1 MPMHLEQV
9 KTLSGHG
16 RDVNAVAFSR
26 DDSLLASGGGDH
38 TVRLWGVGAQELL
51 HTMDHGEW
59 VNDVA
64 FVPSGQAVASV
75 ARDGSL
81 KIWNVKTGQLFGAIQ
96 AHPKNATSLT
106 FSPDSTRV
114 VLGSGDGVIRVFN
127 LREKK
132 MEGWFNAHTGWVWH
146 LAFTSL
152 GDRLLSTGADHFARV
167 WRLGSKD
174 KPVVLEGHT
183 DEVLYASFSPDDRF
197 VVTSAKD
204 GTVIFWESE
213 SGRLIY
219 SFQAHEG
226 AVNAVNFSP
235 DGIHLATAGADKT
248 VRIWQAE
255 SGQLMREV
263 IAGYDYI
270 AESVFSHDGTRVAS
284 CGGDGS
290 VKIWELKYA
299 ETYSTAT
306 RDPDLEIET
315 EDDKRQVGGPSYAVG
330 ESLFQCELKDGLKLS
345 FLRVNNQKD
354 VIGTGEP
361 PRVAA
366 SFTGDELS
374 VISGDGVT
382 LLKLDLASF
391 LVTYDRTEGAA
402 VPWESESQ
410 AAAAPAPVTGSAL
423 EREPVHVGA
432 KAGAAF
438 GDAFEIER
446 TESATSGP
454 YKSFEKHGELMI
466 RDRIASG
473 HLIRLVRFDPNTLYV
488 LFNDREDPT
497 LLLKDDTMDVRDAG
511 GTTVFRLNLRSI
523 APVISRHGAAKNNG
537 NAPTEGAPAVAESQR
552 DPMLVSGL
560 AETMSRN
567 GSEPRLHKILSKAV
581 LSRASDIHVPSGAPI
596 QVRRNGH
603 LERFDERASPPEE
616 VGSLLLEILTEEQRK
631 RFQETNDLDFSYEVK
646 GVGRFRANICRQHR
660 GIDGTFRVI
669 ADVIPSPEAL
679 GIPVNVVP
687 LIKHHQGLVLVTGP
701 AGQGKTTTIATLVD
715 LINSQKPVHIITV
728 EDPIEFV
735 HPIKCAVVNQREV
748 GKHTLSFANALR
760 AALREDPDVIVVGE
774 MRDLETIALAITAA
788 ETGHLVFGSL
798 MTTNAAQT
806 VDRILDSFP
815 AGQQAQIRTM
825 LSESLK
831 GIVSQQLVPGA
842 DGEGRV
848 LACEVLLCNVAV
860 ANMVRER
867 KTFQLSS
874 VMQTSRNVG
883 MQRMDDALF
892 DLWQAGR
899 ITPETALM
907 YAHDLKA
914 MEPRLKPGP
923 ALNPA
928 PRAR

>member
-1 MPMHLEQV
+1 MPMHLVLV
-9 KTLSGHG
+9 KTLSSHG

-26 DDSLLASGGGDH
+26 DDSFLASGGGDR
-38 TVRLWGVGAQELL
+38 TVRLWEVGTQQLL
-51 HTMDHGEW
+51 HTMEHGEW

-75 ARDGSL
+75 ARDGWI
-81 KIWNVKTGQLFGAIQ
+81 KIWSVKTGQSLGAIQ

-106 FSPDSTRV
+106 FSPDGARV
-114 VLGSGDGVIRVFN
+114 VSGGDEGVIRVFN

-132 MEGWFNAHTGWVWH
+132 MEGWFNAHAGWVWH

-152 GDRLLSTGADHFARV
+152 GDRLLSAGGDHLARV

-174 KPVVLEGHT
+174 KPIVLEGHK

-204 GTVIFWESE
+204 GTVSFWESE
-213 SGRLIY
+213 SGRQLY

-235 DGIHLATAGADKT
+235 DGIHLGTAGADKT

-255 SGQLMREV
+255 SGQLVREV

-270 AESVFSHDGTRVAS
+270 AESVFSHDGTRMAS
-284 CGGDGS
+284 CGGDGA
-290 VKIWELKYA
+290 VKIWEVKDKEA
-299 ETYSTAT
+299 YSAT
-306 RDPDLEIET
+306 RDPDLEIEM
-315 EDDKRQVGGPSYAVG
+315 EDEKRQVGVSSYAVG
-330 ESLFQCELKDGLKLS
+330 QSLFQCELTDGLKLS
-345 FLRVNNQKD
+345 FLRVNDQKD
-354 VIGTGEP
+354 VLGSGEP

-374 VISGDGVT
+374 VISGNGVT

-391 LVTYDRTEGAA
+391 SVTYDRTEGAA
-402 VPWESESQ
+402 VPWEGESK
-410 AAAAPAPVTGSAL
+410 AGPAPGTGSAL
-423 EREPVHVGA
+423 EREPDDAGGT
-432 KAGAAF
+432 AGAAF
-438 GDAFEIER
+438 GDEFEIER
-446 TESATSGP
+446 TESTASVQ
-454 YKSFEKHGELMI
+454 YKSEKHGELLI

-488 LFNDREDPT
+488 LFDDRDDPT
-497 LLLKDDTMDVRDAG
+497 LLLKGDTMDVRDAG
-511 GTTVFRLNLRSI
+511 GTSVFRLNLRTLE
-523 APVISRHGAAKNNG
+523 PVISRRGATKDKG
-537 NAPTEGAPAVAESQR
+537 DAPTEGSATEPESPP
-552 DPMLVSGL
+552 DPMILSGL
-560 AETMSRN
+560 AENMACD

-581 LSRASDIHVPSGAPI
+581 WSKASDIHVPSGAPI
-596 QVRRNGH
+596 QVRRNGR
-603 LERFDERASPPEE
+603 LERLDERASPPKE
-616 VGSLLLEILTEEQRK
+616 VGEMLLEILTEEQRK
-631 RFQETNDLDFSYEVK
+631 RFLETNDLDFSYEVK
-646 GVGRFRANICRQHR
+646 GVGRFRANVCRQHR
-660 GIDGTFRVI
+660 GIDGSFRVI
-669 ADVIPSPEAL
+669 AEVIPSPEAL
-679 GIPVNVVP
+679 GLPVNVP
-687 LIKHHQGLVLVTGP
+687 LLTKHHQGLVLVTGP

-715 LINSQKPVHIITV
+715 LINSEKPLHIITV

-788 ETGHLVFGSL
+788 ETGHLVFGTL

-831 GIVSQQLVPGA
+831 GIVSQQLVPAA

-848 LACEVLLCNVAV
+848 LACELLLCNLAV
-860 ANMVRER
+860 ANMIRER
-867 KTFQLSS
+867 KTFQLNS

-892 DLWQAGR
+892 DLSQAGR
-899 ITPETALM
+899 ITPETAMM
-907 YAHDLKA
+907 YAHDPKA
-914 MEPRLKPGP
+914 MEPRMKPGP
-923 ALNPA
+923 AMNQA

>member
-1 MPMHLEQV
+1 MPIHLDLM
-9 KTLSGHG
+9 KTLSSHSG
-16 RDVNAVAFSR
+16 DVNAVAFSR
-26 DDSLLASGGGDH
+26 DDRFLASGGGDR
-38 TVRLWGVGAQELL
+38 TVRLWEVGTQQLL
-51 HTMDHGEW
+51 HTMEHGEW

-75 ARDGSL
+75 ARDGSI
-81 KIWNVKTGQLFGAIQ
+81 KIWSVKTGQVLGTIQ

-106 FSPDSTRV
+106 FSADGARV
-114 VLGSGDGVIRVFN
+114 VSGGDEGAIRVFN

-132 MEGWFNAHTGWVWH
+132 REGGFDAHTGWVWH

-152 GDRLLSTGADHFARV
+152 GDRLLSAGGDHLARV
-167 WRLGSKD
+167 WQFGSKD
-174 KPVVLEGHT
+174 KPIVLEGHK

-213 SGRLIY
+213 SGRQIY

-235 DGIHLATAGADKT
+235 DGTHLGTAGADKT
-248 VRIWQAE
+248 IRIWQAE
-255 SGQLMREV
+255 SGQLVREV
-263 IAGYDYI
+263 IGGYDYI
-270 AESVFSHDGTRVAS
+270 AESVFSHDGKRMAS
-284 CGGDGS
+284 CGGDGA
-290 VKIWELKYA
+290 VKIWELKDKEA
-299 ETYSTAT
+299 YSAL
-306 RDPDLEIET
+306 RDPNLEIEM
-315 EDDKRQVGGPSYAVG
+315 EDEKRQVGVSSYAVG
-330 ESLFQCELKDGLKLS
+330 QSLFECVLKGGLKLS
-345 FLRVNNQKD
+345 FLKVNGQKD
-354 VIGTGEP
+354 ALGAGEP

-366 SFTGDELS
+366 SFTDDELS
-374 VISGDGVT
+374 VISGDGIT

-391 LVTYDRTEGAA
+391 SVTYDRTEGAA
-402 VPWESESQ
+402 IPWESESQ
-410 AAAAPAPVTGSAL
+410 AAPAPGTGSAL
-423 EREPVHVGA
+423 EREPDDVGGTA
-432 KAGAAF
+432 RAAF
-438 GDAFEIER
+438 GDEFEIER
-446 TESATSGP
+446 TDGTGSGQ
-454 YKSFEKHGELMI
+454 YKSFEKHGELLM

-473 HLIRLVRFDPNTLYV
+473 HLIRLVRFDANTLYV
-488 LFNDREDPT
+488 LFDERDDPT
-497 LLLKDDTMDVRDAG
+497 LLLKGDTMDVRDAG
-511 GTTVFRLNLRSI
+511 GANVFRLNLRTI
-523 APVISRHGAAKNNG
+523 EPVISRRGVTKNNG
-537 NAPTEGAPAVAESQR
+537 DAPTDGAAVVPESPP
-552 DPMLVSGL
+552 DPMFLSGL
-560 AETMSRN
+560 AETVAS

-581 LSRASDIHVPSGAPI
+581 WSKASDIHVPSGAPI
-596 QVRRNGH
+596 QVRRNGR
-603 LERFDERASPPEE
+603 LERFDERASPPKE
-616 VGSLLLEILTEEQRK
+616 VGELLFEILTEEQRK
-631 RFQETNDLDFSYEVK
+631 RFLETNDLDFSYEVK

-669 ADVIPSPEAL
+669 PDVIPSAEAL
-679 GIPVNVVP
+679 GLPASV
-687 LIKHHQGLVLVTGP
+687 LLLTKHHQGLVLVTGP
-701 AGQGKTTTIATLVD
+701 AGQGKTTTIATLVN
-715 LINSQKPVHIITV
+715 LINGEKPLHIITV

-735 HPIKCAVVNQREV
+735 YPIERAVVNQREV

-815 AGQQAQIRTM
+815 SGQQAQIRTM

-831 GIVSQQLVPGA
+831 GIVSQQLVPSA

-848 LACEVLLCNVAV
+848 LACELLFCNLAV

-892 DLWQAGR
+892 DLSQAGR
-899 ITPETALM
+899 ITPETAM
-907 YAHDLKA
+907 RYAHEPKA
-914 MEPRLKPGP
+914 MEPRLKPAP
-923 ALNPA
+923 AVNPA

>member
-1 MPMHLEQV
+1 MPMHLDLV
-9 KTLSGHG
+9 KTLSDHS

-26 DDSLLASGGGDH
+26 DDRFLASGGGDR
-38 TVRLWGVGAQELL
+38 TVRLWEVGTQQLL
-51 HTMDHGEW
+51 HTMEHGEW

-75 ARDGSL
+75 ARDGAI
-81 KIWNVKTGQLFGAIQ
+81 KIWSVKTGQMLGAIQ

-106 FSPDSTRV
+106 FSPDGARV
-114 VLGSGDGVIRVFN
+114 VSGGDEGAIRVFN

-132 MEGWFNAHTGWVWH
+132 REGGVNAHTGWVWR

-152 GDRLLSTGADHFARV
+152 GDRLLSAGGDHLARV

-174 KPVVLEGHT
+174 KPIVLEGHK

-204 GTVIFWESE
+204 GTVSFWESE
-213 SGRLIY
+213 SGRRIY

-235 DGIHLATAGADKT
+235 DGIHLGTAGADKT
-248 VRIWQAE
+248 IRIWQAE
-255 SGQLMREV
+255 SGKLVREV
-263 IAGYDYI
+263 IGGYDYI
-270 AESVFSHDGTRVAS
+270 AESVFSHDGKRMAS
-284 CGGDGS
+284 CGGDGA
-290 VKIWELKYA
+290 VKIWELKDKEA
-299 ETYSTAT
+299 YSAM
-306 RDPDLEIET
+306 RDPNLEIEM
-315 EDDKRQVGGPSYAVG
+315 EDEKRQIGVSSYAVG
-330 ESLFQCELKDGLKLS
+330 QSLFECVLTGGLKLS
-345 FLRVNNQKD
+345 FLKVNDQKD
-354 VIGTGEP
+354 ALGAGEP

-391 LVTYDRTEGAA
+391 SVTYDRTEGAA

-410 AAAAPAPVTGSAL
+410 AAPVPGTGSAL
-423 EREPVHVGA
+423 EREPDDVDGTA
-432 KAGAAF
+432 SAAF
-438 GDAFEIER
+438 GDEFEIER
-446 TESATSGP
+446 TDTTASGQ
-454 YKSFEKHGELMI
+454 YKSFEKHGELLM

-473 HLIRLVRFDPNTLYV
+473 HLIRLVRFDANTLYV
-488 LFNDREDPT
+488 LFDDRDDPT
-497 LLLKDDTMDVRDAG
+497 LLLKGDTMDVSDAG
-511 GTTVFRLNLRSI
+511 GTSVFRLNLRTI
-523 APVISRHGAAKNNG
+523 EPVISRRGATKDNG
-537 NAPTEGAPAVAESQR
+537 DAPTEGAAAEPESPP
-552 DPMLVSGL
+552 DPMFLSGL
-560 AETMSRN
+560 AESMACDA
-567 GSEPRLHKILSKAV
+567 SEPRLHKILSKAV
-581 LSRASDIHVPSGAPI
+581 WSKASDIHVPSGAPI

-603 LERFDERASPPEE
+603 LERFDERAGPPNE
-616 VGSLLLEILTEEQRK
+616 VGALLLEILTEEQRK
-631 RFQETNDLDFSYEVK
+631 RFLETNDLDFSYEVK
-646 GVGRFRANICRQHR
+646 GVGRFRANVCRQHR
-660 GIDGTFRVI
+660 GIDGSFRVI
-669 ADVIPSPEAL
+669 PDVIPSPEAL
-679 GIPVNVVP
+679 GLPASVLP
-687 LIKHHQGLVLVTGP
+687 LTKHHQGLVLVTGP
-701 AGQGKTTTIATLVD
+701 AGQGKTTTIAMLVD
-715 LINSQKPVHIITV
+715 LINSEKPVHIITV

-848 LACEVLLCNVAV
+848 LACELLFCNLAV
-860 ANMVRER
+860 ANMIRER

-883 MQRMDDALF
+883 MQRMDDALI
-892 DLWQAGR
+892 DLSQAGR
-899 ITPETALM
+899 ITPETAMM
-907 YAHDLKA
+907 YAHDPKA
-914 MEPRLKPGP
+914 TEPRLRPSP
-923 ALNPA
+923 AMNQA

>member
-1 MPMHLEQV
+1 MPIHLDLA
-9 KTLSGHG
+9 KTLSSHSG
-16 RDVNAVAFSR
+16 DVNAVAFSR
-26 DDSLLASGGGDH
+26 DDRFLASGGGDR
-38 TVRLWGVGAQELL
+38 TIRLWDVGTQQLL
-51 HTMDHGEW
+51 HTMEHGEW
-59 VNDVA
+59 VNEVA

-75 ARDGSL
+75 ARDGSI
-81 KIWNVKTGQLFGAIQ
+81 KIWSVKTGQMLGTIQ

-106 FSPDSTRV
+106 FSTDGARV
-114 VLGSGDGVIRVFN
+114 VSGGDEGAIRVFN

-132 MEGWFNAHTGWVWH
+132 AEGGFNAHAGWVWR

-152 GDRLLSTGADHFARV
+152 GERLLSAGGDHLARV
-167 WRLGSKD
+167 WRFGSKD
-174 KPVVLEGHT
+174 KPVVLEGHK

-213 SGRLIY
+213 SGRQIY

-235 DGIHLATAGADKT
+235 DGIHLGTAGADKT
-248 VRIWQAE
+248 IRIWQAE
-255 SGQLMREV
+255 SGQLVREV
-263 IAGYDYI
+263 IGGYDYI
-270 AESVFSHDGTRVAS
+270 AESVFSHDGKRMAS
-284 CGGDGS
+284 CGGDGA
-290 VKIWELKYA
+290 VKIWELKDKEA
-299 ETYSTAT
+299 YSAV
-306 RDPDLEIET
+306 RDPNLEIEM
-315 EDDKRQVGGPSYAVG
+315 EDEKRQVGVSSYAVG
-330 ESLFQCELKDGLKLS
+330 QSLFECVLKGGIKLS
-345 FLRVNNQKD
+345 FLKVNSQKD
-354 VIGTGEP
+354 ALGAGEP

-374 VISGDGVT
+374 VISGDGIT
-382 LLKLDLASF
+382 LLNLDLASF
-391 LVTYDRTEGAA
+391 SVTYDRTEGAA

-410 AAAAPAPVTGSAL
+410 AAPVPGTGSAL
-423 EREPVHVGA
+423 EREPDDLSGTA
-432 KAGAAF
+432 RAAF
-438 GDAFEIER
+438 GDEMEIER
-446 TESATSGP
+446 TDNTGSGQ
-454 YKSFEKHGELMI
+454 YKSFEKHGELLM

-473 HLIRLVRFDPNTLYV
+473 HLIRLVRFDANTLYV
-488 LFNDREDPT
+488 LFDERDDPT
-497 LLLKDDTMDVRDAG
+497 LLLKGDTMDVRDAAG
-511 GTTVFRLNLRSI
+511 ANVFRLNLRTI
-523 APVISRHGAAKNNG
+523 EPVISRRGATKNNG
-537 NAPTEGAPAVAESQR
+537 DAPADGAAAVPESPP
-552 DPMLVSGL
+552 DPMFLSGL
-560 AETMSRN
+560 AETVAS

-581 LSRASDIHVPSGAPI
+581 WSKASDIHLPSGAPI
-596 QVRRNGH
+596 QVRRNGR
-603 LERFDERASPPEE
+603 LERLDERVSPPKE
-616 VGSLLLEILTEEQRK
+616 VGELLFEILTEEQRK
-631 RFQETNDLDFSYEVK
+631 RFLETNDLDFSYEVK

-669 ADVIPSPEAL
+669 PDVIPSAETL
-679 GIPVNVVP
+679 GLPASV
-687 LIKHHQGLVLVTGP
+687 LLLTKHHQGLVLVTGP
-701 AGQGKTTTIATLVD
+701 AGQGKTTTIATLVN
-715 LINSQKPVHIITV
+715 LINSEKPLHIITV

-735 HPIKCAVVNQREV
+735 YPIERAVVNQREV

-815 AGQQAQIRTM
+815 SGQQAQIRTM

-848 LACEVLLCNVAV
+848 LACELLFCSLAV

-892 DLWQAGR
+892 DLSQAGR
-899 ITPETALM
+899 ITPETALR
-907 YAHDLKA
+907 YAHEPKA
-914 MEPRLKPGP
+914 MEPRLKPAP
-923 ALNPA
+923 AVNPA

>member
-1 MPMHLEQV
+1 MPIHLDLA
-9 KTLSGHG
+9 KTLSSHSG
-16 RDVNAVAFSR
+16 DVNAVAFSR
-26 DDSLLASGGGDH
+26 DDRFLASGGGDR
-38 TVRLWGVGAQELL
+38 TIRLWDVGTQQLL
-51 HTMDHGEW
+51 HTMEHGEW
-59 VNDVA
+59 VNEVA

-75 ARDGSL
+75 ARDGSI
-81 KIWNVKTGQLFGAIQ
+81 KIWSVKTGQMLGTIQ

-106 FSPDSTRV
+106 FSTDGARV
-114 VLGSGDGVIRVFN
+114 VSGGDEGAIRVFN

-132 MEGWFNAHTGWVWH
+132 AEGGFNAHAGWVWR

-152 GDRLLSTGADHFARV
+152 GERLLSAGGDHLARV
-167 WRLGSKD
+167 WRFGSKD
-174 KPVVLEGHT
+174 KPVVLEGHK

-213 SGRLIY
+213 SGRQIY

-235 DGIHLATAGADKT
+235 DGIHLGTGLKDKE
-248 VRIWQAE
+248 A
-255 SGQLMREV
+255 
-263 IAGYDYI
+263 
-270 AESVFSHDGTRVAS
+270 
-284 CGGDGS
+284 
-290 VKIWELKYA
+290 
-299 ETYSTAT
+299 YSAV
-306 RDPDLEIET
+306 RDPNLEIEM
-315 EDDKRQVGGPSYAVG
+315 EDEKRQVGVSSYAVG
-330 ESLFQCELKDGLKLS
+330 QSLFECVLKGGIKLS
-345 FLRVNNQKD
+345 FLKVNSQKD
-354 VIGTGEP
+354 ALGAGEP

-374 VISGDGVT
+374 VISGDGIT
-382 LLKLDLASF
+382 LLNLDLASF
-391 LVTYDRTEGAA
+391 SVTYDRTEGAA

-410 AAAAPAPVTGSAL
+410 AAPVPGTGSAL
-423 EREPVHVGA
+423 EREPDDLSGTA
-432 KAGAAF
+432 RAAF
-438 GDAFEIER
+438 GDEMEIER
-446 TESATSGP
+446 TDNTGSGQ
-454 YKSFEKHGELMI
+454 YKSFEKHGELLM

-473 HLIRLVRFDPNTLYV
+473 HLIRLVRFDANTLYV
-488 LFNDREDPT
+488 LFDERDDPT
-497 LLLKDDTMDVRDAG
+497 LLLKGDTMDVRDAAG
-511 GTTVFRLNLRSI
+511 ANVFRLNLRTI
-523 APVISRHGAAKNNG
+523 EPVISRRGATKNNG
-537 NAPTEGAPAVAESQR
+537 DAPADGAAAVPESPP
-552 DPMLVSGL
+552 DPMFLSGL
-560 AETMSRN
+560 AETVAS

-581 LSRASDIHVPSGAPI
+581 WSKASDIHLPSGAPI
-596 QVRRNGH
+596 QVRRNGR
-603 LERFDERASPPEE
+603 LERLDERVSPPKE
-616 VGSLLLEILTEEQRK
+616 VGELLFEILTEEQRK
-631 RFQETNDLDFSYEVK
+631 RFLETNDLDFSYEVK

-669 ADVIPSPEAL
+669 PDVIPSAETL
-679 GIPVNVVP
+679 GLPASV
-687 LIKHHQGLVLVTGP
+687 LLLTKHHQGLVLVTGP
-701 AGQGKTTTIATLVD
+701 AGQGKTTTIATLVN
-715 LINSQKPVHIITV
+715 LINSEKPLHIITV

-735 HPIKCAVVNQREV
+735 YPIERAVVNQREV

-815 AGQQAQIRTM
+815 SGQQAQIRTM

-848 LACEVLLCNVAV
+848 LACELLFCSLAV

-892 DLWQAGR
+892 DLSQAGR
-899 ITPETALM
+899 ITPETALR
-907 YAHDLKA
+907 YAHEPKA
-914 MEPRLKPGP
+914 MEPRLKPAP
-923 ALNPA
+923 AVNPA

>member
-1 MPMHLEQV
+1 MSMHLDLV
-9 KTLSGHG
+9 KTLSSHSS
-16 RDVNAVAFSR
+16 DVNAVAFSR
-26 DDSLLASGGGDH
+26 DDRFLASGGGDR
-38 TVRLWGVGAQELL
+38 TVRLWEVGTQQLL
-51 HTMDHGEW
+51 HTMEHGEW

-75 ARDGSL
+75 ARDGSI
-81 KIWNVKTGQLFGAIQ
+81 KIWGVKTGQLLGAIQ
-96 AHPKNATSLT
+96 AHPKNATSLA
-106 FSPDSTRV
+106 FSPDGARIV
-114 VLGSGDGVIRVFN
+114 SGGDEGAIRVYN

-132 MEGWFNAHTGWVWH
+132 MVGGVNAHTGWVWR
-146 LAFTSL
+146 LAFTAI
-152 GDRLLSTGADHFARV
+152 GDRLLSAGGDCLARL
-167 WRLGSKD
+167 WRFGGKD
-174 KPVVLEGHT
+174 KPIVLEGHK

-197 VVTSAKD
+197 VATAAKD
-204 GTVIFWESE
+204 GAVSFWESE

-235 DGIHLATAGADKT
+235 DGIHLVTAGADKT
-248 VRIWQAE
+248 VRIWQVE
-255 SGQLMREV
+255 SGQLVRE
-263 IAGYDYI
+263 IIGGYDYI
-270 AESVFSHDGTRVAS
+270 AEAVFSHDGTRMAS
-284 CGGDGS
+284 CGGDGA
-290 VKIWELKYA
+290 VKIWAVKDKEA
-299 ETYSTAT
+299 YSAV
-306 RDPDLEIET
+306 RDPDLEIEV
-315 EDDKRQVGGPSYAVG
+315 EDEKRQVGVSSYAVG
-330 ESLFQCELKDGLKLS
+330 ESLFHCELTDGLKLT
-345 FLRVNNQKD
+345 FLKVNNQKD
-354 VIGTGEP
+354 ALGAGEP

-374 VISGDGVT
+374 IISGDGIT

-391 LVTYDRTEGAA
+391 SVTYDRTEGAA
-402 VPWESESQ
+402 APWESESQ
-410 AAAAPAPVTGSAL
+410 ADPDPGTGSAL
-423 EREPVHVGA
+423 EREPDDSGGTA
-432 KAGAAF
+432 SAAP
-438 GDAFEIER
+438 GDEFEIER
-446 TESATSGP
+446 TDSTASGQ
-454 YKSFEKHGELMI
+454 YKSFEKHGELLI

-473 HLIRLVRFDPNTLYV
+473 HLIRLVRFDANTLYV
-488 LFNDREDPT
+488 LFDDRDDPT
-497 LLLKDDTMDVRDAG
+497 LLLKGDTMDVRDAG
-511 GTTVFRLNLRSI
+511 GVDIFRLNLRSI
-523 APVISRHGAAKNNG
+523 EPVISRRGATKDKG
-537 NAPTEGAPAVAESQR
+537 DAPAEGALAEPKSPP
-552 DPMLVSGL
+552 DPMVLSGL
-560 AETMSRN
+560 AESMACD

-581 LSRASDIHVPSGAPI
+581 RSKASDIHVPSGAPI
-596 QVRRNGH
+596 QVRRNGR
-603 LERFDERASPPEE
+603 LERFDERASPPKE
-616 VGSLLLEILTEEQRK
+616 VGELLFEILTEEQRK
-631 RFQETNDLDFSYEVK
+631 RFLETNDLDFSYEVK
-646 GVGRFRANICRQHR
+646 GVGRFRANVCRQHR

-669 ADVIPSPEAL
+669 PDVIPSPEAL
-679 GIPVNVVP
+679 GLPASV
-687 LIKHHQGLVLVTGP
+687 LLLTKHHQGLVLITGP
-701 AGQGKTTTIATLVD
+701 AGQGKTTTIATLVN
-715 LINSQKPVHIITV
+715 LINSEKPLHIITV

-735 HPIKCAVVNQREV
+735 YPIKCAVVNQREV

-842 DGEGRV
+842 DGKGRV
-848 LACEVLLCNVAV
+848 LACELLYCNLAV

-892 DLWQAGR
+892 DLSQAGR
-899 ITPETALM
+899 ITPETAM
-907 YAHDLKA
+907 RCAHEPKA

-928 PRAR
+928 PKAR

>member
-1 MPMHLEQV
+1 MPIHLDLV
-9 KTLSGHG
+9 KTLSSHSG
-16 RDVNAVAFSR
+16 DVNAVAFSR
-26 DDSLLASGGGDH
+26 DDRFLASGGGDR
-38 TVRLWGVGAQELL
+38 TICLWEVGTQQLL
-51 HTMDHGEW
+51 HKMEHGEW

-75 ARDGSL
+75 ARDGSI
-81 KIWNVKTGQLFGAIQ
+81 KIWSVKTGQMLGTIQ

-106 FSPDSTRV
+106 FSTDCARV
-114 VLGSGDGVIRVFN
+114 VSGGDEGAIRVFN

-132 MEGWFNAHTGWVWH
+132 AEGGFNAHTGWVWH

-152 GDRLLSTGADHFARV
+152 GDRLLSAGGDHLARV
-167 WRLGSKD
+167 WRFGSKD
-174 KPVVLEGHT
+174 KPVVLEGHK

-213 SGRLIY
+213 SGRQIY

-235 DGIHLATAGADKT
+235 DGIHLGTAGADKMI
-248 VRIWQAE
+248 RIWQAE
-255 SGQLMREV
+255 SGQLVREV
-263 IAGYDYI
+263 IGGYDYI
-270 AESVFSHDGTRVAS
+270 AESVFSHDGKRMAS
-284 CGGDGS
+284 CGGDGA
-290 VKIWELKYA
+290 VKIWELKDKEA
-299 ETYSTAT
+299 YSAM
-306 RDPDLEIET
+306 RDPNLEIEM
-315 EDDKRQVGGPSYAVG
+315 EDEKRQVGVSSYAVG
-330 ESLFQCELKDGLKLS
+330 QSLFECVLKGGLKLS
-345 FLRVNNQKD
+345 FLKVNSQKD
-354 VIGTGEP
+354 ALGTGEP

-374 VISGDGVT
+374 VISGDGIT
-382 LLKLDLASF
+382 LLNLDLASF
-391 LVTYDRTEGAA
+391 SVTYDRTEGAA

-410 AAAAPAPVTGSAL
+410 AAPVPGTGSAL
-423 EREPVHVGA
+423 ERDQDDLGGT
-432 KAGAAF
+432 AGAAF
-438 GDAFEIER
+438 GDEMEIER
-446 TESATSGP
+446 TDNTGSGQ
-454 YKSFEKHGELMI
+454 YKSFEKHGELLM

-473 HLIRLVRFDPNTLYV
+473 HLIRLVRFDANTLYV
-488 LFNDREDPT
+488 LFDERDDPT
-497 LLLKDDTMDVRDAG
+497 LLLKGDTMDVRDAAG
-511 GTTVFRLNLRSI
+511 ANVFRLNLRTI
-523 APVISRHGAAKNNG
+523 EPVIGRRGATKNNG
-537 NAPTEGAPAVAESQR
+537 DAPADGAAAVPECPP
-552 DPMLVSGL
+552 DPMFLSGL
-560 AETMSRN
+560 AETVSS

-581 LSRASDIHVPSGAPI
+581 WSKASDIHVPSGAPI
-596 QVRRNGH
+596 QARRNGR
-603 LERFDERASPPEE
+603 LERFDERARPAKE
-616 VGSLLLEILTEEQRK
+616 VGELLFEILTEEQRK
-631 RFQETNDLDFSYEVK
+631 RFLETNDLDFSYEVK

-669 ADVIPSPEAL
+669 PDVIPSAEAL
-679 GIPVNVVP
+679 GLPASV
-687 LIKHHQGLVLVTGP
+687 LLLTKHHQGLVLVTGP
-701 AGQGKTTTIATLVD
+701 AGQGKTTTIATLVN
-715 LINSQKPVHIITV
+715 LINSEKPLHIITV

-735 HPIKCAVVNQREV
+735 YPIERAVVNQREV

-831 GIVSQQLVPGA
+831 GIVSQQLVPDA

-848 LACEVLLCNVAV
+848 LACELLFCNLAV

-892 DLWQAGR
+892 DLSQAGR
-899 ITPETALM
+899 ITQETAM
-907 YAHDLKA
+907 RYAHEPKA
-914 MEPRLKPGP
+914 MEPRLKPAP
-923 ALNPA
+923 AVNPA

>member
-1 MPMHLEQV
+1 MPMHLNLV
-9 KTLSGHG
+9 KTMSSHG
-16 RDVNAVAFSR
+16 SDVNAVAFSR
-26 DDSLLASGGGDH
+26 DDSFLASGGGDR
-38 TVRLWGVGAQELL
+38 TVRLWEVGTQQLL
-51 HTMDHGEW
+51 HTMEHGEW

-64 FVPSGQAVASV
+64 FAPSGQAVASV
-75 ARDGSL
+75 ARDGSI
-81 KIWNVKTGQLFGAIQ
+81 KIWSVETGELHGAIQ

-106 FSPDSTRV
+106 FSPDGARV
-114 VLGSGDGVIRVFN
+114 VSGGDEGAVRVFN

-132 MEGWFNAHTGWVWH
+132 MEGWFQAHTGWVWH
-146 LAFTSL
+146 VAFTSL
-152 GDRLLSTGADHFARV
+152 GDRLLSAGGDHLARV

-174 KPVVLEGHT
+174 KPIVLEGHKE
-183 DEVLYASFSPDDRF
+183 EVLYASFSPDDRF
-197 VVTSAKD
+197 VATSAKD
-204 GTVIFWESE
+204 GTVSFWESE
-213 SGRLIY
+213 SGRAIY

-235 DGIHLATAGADKT
+235 DGVHLGTAGADKT

-255 SGQLMREV
+255 SGQLVREV
-263 IAGYDYI
+263 IGGYDYI
-270 AESVFSHDGTRVAS
+270 AESVFSHDGTRMAS
-284 CGGDGS
+284 CGGDGA
-290 VKIWELKYA
+290 VKMWEVNDREA
-299 ETYSTAT
+299 YSAM
-306 RDPDLEIET
+306 RDPDLEIEM
-315 EDDKRQVGGPSYAVG
+315 EDEKRQAGVSSYAAG
-330 ESLFQCELKDGLKLS
+330 QSLFQCELKGGLKLS
-345 FLRVNNQKD
+345 FLKVNDKKD
-354 VIGTGEP
+354 ALGAGEP

-410 AAAAPAPVTGSAL
+410 AAPAPGTGSAL
-423 EREPVHVGA
+423 EREPDDAGGT
-432 KAGAAF
+432 AGAAL
-438 GDAFEIER
+438 GDEFEIER
-446 TESATSGP
+446 TDSTASGQ
-454 YKSFEKHGELMI
+454 YKTFEKHGELLI

-473 HLIRLVRFDPNTLYV
+473 HLIRLVRFDANTLYV
-488 LFNDREDPT
+488 LFDDRDDPT
-497 LLLKDDTMDVRDAG
+497 LLLKGDTMDVRDAG
-511 GTTVFRLNLRSI
+511 GTSVFRLNLRSI
-523 APVISRHGAAKNNG
+523 EPVISRRGAPKDKG
-537 NAPTEGAPAVAESQR
+537 DAPAVGAAAEPESPA
-552 DPMLVSGL
+552 DPMILSGL
-560 AETMSRN
+560 AESMAC

-581 LSRASDIHVPSGAPI
+581 WSKASDIHVPSGAPI
-596 QVRRNGH
+596 QVRRNGR
-603 LERFDERASPPEE
+603 LERFDERASPPKE
-616 VGSLLLEILTEEQRK
+616 VGELLFEILTEEQRK
-631 RFQETNDLDFSYEVK
+631 RFLETNDLDFSYEVK

-669 ADVIPSPEAL
+669 PDVIPSPEAL
-679 GIPVNVVP
+679 GLPASV
-687 LIKHHQGLVLVTGP
+687 LLLTKHHQGLVLITGP
-701 AGQGKTTTIATLVD
+701 AGQGKTTTIATLVN
-715 LINSQKPVHIITV
+715 LINSEKPLHIITV

-735 HPIKCAVVNQREV
+735 YPIERAVVNQREV

-831 GIVSQQLVPGA
+831 GIVSQQLVPAA

-848 LACEVLLCNVAV
+848 LACELLFCNLAV

-892 DLWQAGR
+892 DLSQAGR
-899 ITPETALM
+899 ITPETAM
-907 YAHDLKA
+907 TYAHEPKA
-914 MEPRLKPGP
+914 MEPRLKPAP
-923 ALNPA
+923 AVNPA